1 MKTNTYLGLM
11 SLQLAGSTLQQNR
24 LAKEQAERDR
34 ELQRITS
41 EAAQAAQNAHYA
53 QWRVTPEGQ
62 QFEAWKS
69 VAAPAS
75 ETILARNDIW
85 NAVRNGSIES
95 ARANAQAGPVNDD
108 DIRKKTRIYGIATA
122 ALWTLAIL
130 LVGIA
135 GQSEG
140 ALTALG
146 GVFCLAAIAATIL
159 LILNVKKGGQRRI
172 TAQSNAVAAVLRG
185 DDLDQL
191 DGTARAQHPGT
202 QLHRFHPKRAENV
215 IGQPGHDQSVIAT
228 SIAVTLDPLRHEA
241 QQRAD
246 MLFLQIP
253 GAAHTLRGLVH
264 VVVNLCEVMQRNL
277 QASPNRDFS

>member
-69 VAAPAS
+69 AAAPTS

-85 NAVRNGSIES
+85 NAVRNGSIEN
-95 ARANAQAGPVNDD
+95 ARANAQTGPVNDD

-122 ALWTLAIL
+122 TLWILAIL
-130 LVGIA
+130 LVGID
-135 GQSEG
+135 GQTEG
-140 ALTALG
+140 ALTTLG
-146 GVFCLAAIAATIL
+146 GVFGLAAIAATIL
-159 LILNVKKGGQRRI
+159 LILNVRKGGQRRSA
-172 TAQSNAVAAVLRG
+172 AQSNAVAAAEQEANARYGNSPSWHTSLTLERLQEVAHLVTDTITRGPREFPAPSTLPPLAPLYSTRPLSSFPTELPEEARQLLEIFASEDEDRLAELQKAQLR
-185 DDLDQL
+185 
-191 DGTARAQHPGT
+191 
-202 QLHRFHPKRAENV
+202 
-215 IGQPGHDQSVIAT
+215 
-228 SIAVTLDPLRHEA
+228 
-241 QQRAD
+241 
-246 MLFLQIP
+246 
-253 GAAHTLRGLVH
+253 
-264 VVVNLCEVMQRNL
+264 
-277 QASPNRDFS
+277 

>member
-85 NAVRNGSIES
+85 HAVRNGSIES

-172 TAQSNAVAAVLRG
+172 TAQSNAVAAAEQEAHARYGNSPSWHTSLTLERLHEVAHLVTDTITRGPRELPAPSTLPPLAPLYSTRPLGNFPTDLPEEARQLLEIFASEDEERLAELQKAQLR
-185 DDLDQL
+185 
-191 DGTARAQHPGT
+191 
-202 QLHRFHPKRAENV
+202 
-215 IGQPGHDQSVIAT
+215 
-228 SIAVTLDPLRHEA
+228 
-241 QQRAD
+241 
-246 MLFLQIP
+246 
-253 GAAHTLRGLVH
+253 
-264 VVVNLCEVMQRNL
+264 
-277 QASPNRDFS
+277 